1 MLFSL
6 LIVLPLTV
14 VVWVLLRLFRARR
27 LSTWRDAEELA
38 TKSIAAGL
46 AGAVMLGMAI
56 LVPTT
61 LIFFVLST
69 FDLSGWR
76 ALPVFLWGTL
86 CLICGIG
93 GLIAGLFDVRGRPP
107 QGSSKTRPGIWD

>member
-1 MLFSL
+1 VSILYVFL
-6 LIVLPLTV
+6 AKFWVGIAAIVLALPIYLIA
-14 VVWVLLRLFRARR
+14 RLRARR
-27 LSTWRDAEELA
+27 LSAEESLELA

-61 LIFFVLST
+61 LILFVLST

-86 CLICGIG
+86 CLICGI
-93 GLIAGLFDVRGRPP
+93 AGLFDLLGRPR
-107 QGSSKTRPGIWD
+107 QGQEQGK